1 MRFTRVTLF
10 FIAFIITLG
19 FYQLARHFLAEVE
32 PQTFQATEEVMV
44 DVANLLAELVE
55 DDMGARNFD
64 AADLRRTFEGAH
76 GRVLEARIFEHMKRK
91 VGVNVYLTDS
101 DGIVIFDSDHG
112 RREGED
118 LRSRLD
124 VALTLAGSY
133 GARSSRDDPSDATS
147 SVFYVAALVGD
158 PSEPLGVL
166 TVYKPQADVL
176 PLVRERRQIIY
187 IACGLIGGGILFL
200 IAVVFLWLF
209 HPIGKIT
216 EYARAIERGERP
228 AKPKIGIGR
237 EVNTLAHALD
247 SMRDALEGRRYAERY
262 IQTLTHEMKSPLA
275 AIRGAAELLDE
286 EMPVKNRKRFLEN
299 IRAEAA
305 RSERLINRL
314 LELSA
319 IEGRASLEE
328 AEELDFRSIVARAV
342 DQARAM
348 AEVAGVSLDLQA
360 AEQPLPLRGDAFIL
374 RAAVTNL
381 LENAIDFSPRGG
393 RVEIRFETGG
403 GQLVFS
409 IRDRGAGVPDYA
421 REKIFE
427 RFYSLRHH
435 SAGRKGTGLGL
446 TLVKETAELHGGSIS
461 LEPAEGGGSLVK
473 LSLPLTSGRFNQSLE
488 SPPWADP

>member
-44 DVANLLAELVE
+44 DAAHLLAEMVE
-55 DDMGARNFD
+55 PEMREERFSGDHLRAAFDGARD
-64 AADLRRTFEGAH
+64 RRF
-76 GRVLEARIFEHMKRK
+76 EARIFNHVKRK
-91 VGVNVYLTDS
+91 FGINAYVTDAR
-101 DGIVIFDSDHG
+101 GMVIFDTDGG

-118 LRSRLD
+118 FFKWND
-124 VALTLAGSY
+124 VKGTLQGIY
-133 GARSSRDDPSDATS
+133 GARSTRSDNQDAGS
-147 SVFYVAALVGD
+147 SILYVGAPIGD
-158 PSEPLGVL
+158 AEKPIGVL
-166 TVYKPQADVL
+166 TVFKPQQDVR
-176 PLVRERRQIIY
+176 PLIAERRRIIY
-187 IACGLIGGGILFL
+187 TACGLIGGGILFL
-200 IAVVFLWLF
+200 IAAVFLWLF
-209 HPIGKIT
+209 RPIGNIT

-228 AKPKIGIGR
+228 PKPRIGIGR

-286 EMPVKNRKRFLEN
+286 EMPVETRKRFLGN
-299 IRAEAA
+299 IRAETA

-319 IEGRASLEE
+319 IESLTRLETRTDV
-328 AEELDFRSIVARAV
+328 DFSAIVASVV
-342 DQARAM
+342 DQARPLT
-348 AEVAGVSLDLQA
+348 EVGRVNLDYDPPPSPA
-360 AEQPLPLRGDAFIL
+360 NLPGDAFIL

-381 LENAIDFSPRGG
+381 LENAIDFSPPDTTVSIELRDEN
-393 RVEIRFETGG
+393 RRIELT
-403 GQLVFS
+403 
-409 IRDRGAGVPDYA
+409 IRDHGPGIPDFA
-421 REKIFE
+421 RDRVFE

-446 TLVKETAELHGGSIS
+446 TLVREAADLHGGSIV
-461 LEPAEGGGSLVK
+461 LEPADGGGTIARLI
-473 LSLPLTSGRFNQSLE
+473 LPAE
-488 SPPWADP
+488 

>member
-55 DDMGARNFD
+55 DDMGERNFD
-64 AADLRRTFEGAH
+64 PAALRRTFDGAH
-76 GRVLEARIFEHMKRK
+76 GRVFEARIFDHMKRK

-101 DGIVIFDSDHG
+101 AGVVLFDSDQG

-118 LRSRLD
+118 MSARLD
-124 VALTLAGSY
+124 VARTLAGRY
-133 GARSSRDDPSDATS
+133 GARSSRGDPDDAAS
-147 SVFYVAALVGD
+147 SVLYVAAPIGD
-158 PSEPLGVL
+158 PAKPLGVL

-187 IACGLIGGGILFL
+187 IACALIGGGILFL

-286 EMPVKNRKRFLEN
+286 DMPVHDRKRFLEN

-319 IEGRASLEE
+319 IEGRARLDET
-328 AEELDFRSIVARAV
+328 EELDFQAVVARAI
-342 DQARAM
+342 DQARPM
-348 AEVAGVSLDLQA
+348 AEVAGISLEA
-360 AEQPLPLRGDAFIL
+360 RPAPSALPLRGDAFIL

-381 LENAIDFSPRGG
+381 LENAIDFSPRGAL
-393 RVEIRFETGG
+393 VEVSLEVSGN
-403 GQLVFS
+403 QLVLS
-409 IRDRGAGVPDYA
+409 IRDHGPGVPEYA
-421 REKIFE
+421 REKIFD

-446 TLVKETAELHGGSIS
+446 TLVREAAELHGGSIS
-461 LEPAEGGGSLVK
+461 LEPAEGGGSLAR
-473 LSLPLTSGRFNQSLE
+473 LTLPFT
-488 SPPWADP
+488 